1 MGKIRVFFRGKI
13 PAMSVSESE
22 SQVFIVRVKVVVKSS
37 GSLSIIN
44 LRQAGDKKR
53 ILNRIFILERDWGK
67 K

>member
-1 MGKIRVFFRGKI
+1 
-13 PAMSVSESE
+13 MSVSESE